1 MRIECWIQKFTNIL
15 ELPVARQNFGIS
27 HDRRCTRAEKL
38 QCVLSIEFSGPEK
51 KRCIS
56 KFFNL
61 FCDFPS
67 FFFNTRLWI
76 CSSYQIN
83 IIKGLRQPFLQT
95 VTKLALNGVI
105 KVLGLIPLHIG
116 LPRLCKSQLLWRKQ
130 MHFKTFQSY
139 VLIRRFANMPKFEC

>member
-1 MRIECWIQKFTNIL
+1 MYSCGKTAMCS
-15 ELPVARQNFGIS
+15 V
-27 HDRRCTRAEKL
+27 HRR
-38 QCVLSIEFSGPEK
+38 FSGPEK

-76 CSSYQIN
+76 CSSYQIY
-83 IIKGLRQPFLQT
+83 IIKGLRKPFLQT

-105 KVLGLIPLHIG
+105 KVLGLIPLHICIG
-116 LPRLCKSQLLWRKQ
+116 LPRLCKSQSLWRKQ
-130 MHFKTFQSY
+130 MHFKTSQSY
-139 VLIRRFANMPKFEC
+139 VLSISSDDLLRCQSLNVKYYLKCFFDNFYSLLKTEKNYW